1 MKRWLA
7 IISYQ
12 KCPLI
17 LCGALLVGVIAGGA
31 GLAGCSSKAASP
43 RWKAPEPAVP
53 GSSVPSRQPER
64 PAKPVARESA
74 FSTYSSPE
82 YGVAFRYPR
91 NFALVEQKAPVER
104 EASMEV
110 NDSVESA
117 DSLENAPE
125 DSSGARSQAELE
137 SEEPGAVLVATV
149 IVPDD
154 AYPNTTFAGG
164 SLQLAVNRYL
174 TAGTCRRN
182 LISRLGDSNG
192 RSGSATIQGVEFAWA
207 DSDEGDASTEFFERD
222 YAGFANGA
230 CYELFLRVGVG
241 ASDADGTRPPD
252 EKKILGHMEKIV
264 SSLQFVPQGVSVLDR
279 SPSGPISRARR

>member
-1 MKRWLA
+1 MRRWLA

-17 LCGALLVGVIAGGA
+17 LCSALLGVIAGGA
-31 GLAGCSSKAASP
+31 GLAGCSSKAASAQ
-43 RWKAPEPAVP
+43 RKAPEPPAP
-53 GSSVPSRQPER
+53 GLSVPSRQPER

-117 DSLENAPE
+117 DSQEDAPE
-125 DSSGARSQAELE
+125 HSSGARSQAELE

-149 IVPDD
+149 VVPDD

-192 RSGSATIQGVEFAWA
+192 RRGSATIQGVEFAWA

-222 YAGFANGA
+222 YAGFANGV

-241 ASDADGTRPPD
+241 AADEDGTRPPD

>member
-1 MKRWLA
+1 M
-7 IISYQ
+7 
-12 KCPLI
+12 
-17 LCGALLVGVIAGGA
+17 
-31 GLAGCSSKAASP
+31 
-43 RWKAPEPAVP
+43 
-53 GSSVPSRQPER
+53 
-64 PAKPVARESA
+64 ARESA
-74 FSTYSSPE
+74 FSTYSSPK

-117 DSLENAPE
+117 DSQENAPE

-149 IVPDD
+149 VVPDD

-182 LISRLGDSNG
+182 LVSRLGDSNG

-241 ASDADGTRPPD
+241 AADGTRPPD
-252 EKKILGHMEKIV
+252 EKKILGHIEKIV
-264 SSLQFVPQGVSVLDR
+264 SSLQFVPQRVSVLDR